1 METEHPKATA
11 PFVDRTET
19 AATSSRLLSASV
31 LPAPSLEAVFDH
43 LSLPVVVMDL
53 LGRVTYLNRE
63 ACRLLGYTV
72 EEAHGRL
79 FDEIAHIA
87 HPAVNLPVDSFQALD
102 PKVRRMGEPAVLRTR
117 DGREIR
123 VLLDV
128 RLLEQE
134 TGSVEG
140 CVVTLRELSSE
151 PPADGWVYLGV
162 ASHELR
168 TPLTAL
174 RWGLELL
181 LEETYGPLSPE
192 QKDLL
197 GLAYEGTLSMVGL
210 VEDVLDASRIEEG
223 RLEMLFQEVFLPEL
237 LEDLKKE
244 FRILVERRGLHLRW
258 EIPRGP
264 CPKIWADPER
274 LRQVIRNLLSNAIK
288 YTPRGKAVSIA
299 LRQEDGELVLTVA
312 DEGIGIP
319 RDEQDRIFSK
329 FFRAT
334 NAVRWGAEGT
344 GFGLYIA
351 KAIVDAFGGRIG
363 FRSEEG
369 VGTTFW
375 VRLPVKR
382 EGR

>member
-1 METEHPKATA
+1 MNLRNPEESKSPTHSPRTSPVAQRSYDI
-11 PFVDRTET
+11 PFTPPPER
-19 AATSSRLLSASV
+19 V
-31 LPAPSLEAVFDH
+31 LDH
-43 LSLPVVVMDL
+43 LSLAVVVMDL
-53 LGRVTYLNRE
+53 LGRVAYLNRK
-63 ACRLLGYTV
+63 ACNLLGYTA
-72 EEAHGRL
+72 EEACGRP
-79 FDEIAHIA
+79 FDEVAHLSR
-87 HPAVNLPVDSFQALD
+87 PSTNLPVDSFQGLD
-102 PKVRRMGEPAVLRTR
+102 TNGKRNGELAVVRTR

-134 TGSVEG
+134 AGNVEG
-140 CVVTLRELSSE
+140 CVITLRELSSE

-181 LEETYGPLSPE
+181 LEETHGPLSPE
-192 QKDLL
+192 QRELI

-223 RLEMLFQEVFLPEL
+223 RLELLFQEVSLPEL
-237 LEDLKKE
+237 LEDLKRE
-244 FRILVERRGLHLRW
+244 FRILGERRGLKLEW
-258 EIPRGP
+258 EIPREP
-264 CPKIWADPER
+264 CPKVWADPER
-274 LRQVIRNLLSNAIK
+274 LRQVVRNLLSNAIK
-288 YTPRGKAVSIA
+288 YTPRGGTVTVS
-299 LRQEDGELVLTVA
+299 LRREDKELVLTVV

-319 RDEQDRIFSK
+319 REEQDRIFTK

-351 KAIVDAFGGRIG
+351 KAIVEAFGGSIG
-363 FRSEEG
+363 FHSEEG

-375 VRLPVKR
+375 VRLPLKR
-382 EGR
+382 EGG